1 MSIISAPV
9 NDARAV
15 LDEDTGEFAIEV
27 RLANGAEVRFA
38 STPDPETLASLR
50 EALTTPAPEPVK
62 PKRRRARKTPSA
74 PTES

>member
-1 MSIISAPV
+1 MSVIAAPV

-27 RLANGAEVRFA
+27 RLANGTELRFA
-38 STPDPETLASLR
+38 SQPDPETLASLR
-50 EALTTPAPEPVK
+50 KALTDTPVK
-62 PKRRRARKTPSA
+62 PKRRRKPKTPSA